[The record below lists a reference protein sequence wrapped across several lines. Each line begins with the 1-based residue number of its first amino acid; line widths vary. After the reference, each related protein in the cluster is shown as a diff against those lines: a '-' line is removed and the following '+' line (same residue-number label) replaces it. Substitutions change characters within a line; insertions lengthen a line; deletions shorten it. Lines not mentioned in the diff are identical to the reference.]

1 MLAISI
7 YIFVNVSLARPRI
20 YRSTMHSLS
29 FRTALNNLK
38 STLLEIGEPRQLVV
52 SCPAC
57 GDNKIIMARQV
68 KKEDVETNPA
78 FAEFLQ
84 VSRNN
89 SPTNSLRR
97 RKSSASWKS
106 TRSRGSCRY
115 KNTPG
120 HICGRANSSS
130 RRSSSKHRSVDDIP
144 TTELTATK
152 NGSNGRANSIHLM
165 ESRTANGEHAEAQ
178 NVQQPTLRERWQN
191 FMEERDDY
199 SLWIWPPQHR

>member
-1 MLAISI
+1 MTSKGSKETKS
-7 YIFVNVSLARPRI
+7 SL
-20 YRSTMHSLS
+20 RSRLMHVLFS
-29 FRTALNNLK
+29 FRMALNNLK

-68 KKEDVETNPA
+68 KKEEVETNPA

-97 RKSSASWKS
+97 RKSTASWKS
-106 TRSRGSCRY
+106 KGSRGSCRY
-115 KNTPG
+115 KYTPG
-120 HICGRANSSS
+120 HICGRTSMSS

-165 ESRTANGEHAEAQ
+165 ESRTANGEAAEKE
-178 NVQQPTLRERWQN
+178 NVEPTLRERWQN

-199 SLWIWPPQHR
+199 SLWIWPPQHK

>member
-1 MLAISI
+1 MRHSVLSVL
-7 YIFVNVSLARPRI
+7 FS
-20 YRSTMHSLS
+20 SLS
-29 FRTALNNLK
+29 FFRTALNNLK

-97 RKSSASWKS
+97 RKSSTSRFS
-106 TRSRGSCRY
+106 TRSGRSSCRY
-115 KNTPG
+115 RGTPG
-120 HICGRANSSS
+120 HICGRANSINS
-130 RRSSSKHRSVDDIP
+130 RRSSSKHRSVEDVT

-165 ESRTANGEHAEAQ
+165 EGRTEVEAE
-178 NVQQPTLRERWQN
+178 NTEPTIRERWQK
-191 FMEERDDY
+191 FMEERDDF
-199 SLWIWPPQHR
+199 SLWIFPPQHR

>member
-1 MLAISI
+1 MSC
-7 YIFVNVSLARPRI
+7 
-20 YRSTMHSLS
+20 TMYYLTLYF

-97 RKSSASWKS
+97 RKSSTSRYS
-106 TRSRGSCRY
+106 TRSRSSCRY
-115 KNTPG
+115 RNTPG
-120 HICGRANSSS
+120 HICGRASSIHS
-130 RRSSSKHRSVDDIP
+130 RRSSSKHRSVEDIAV
-144 TTELTATK
+144 TELTATK

-165 ESRTANGEHAEAQ
+165 EGRTEVEAE
-178 NVQQPTLRERWQN
+178 NTEPTIRERWQK
-191 FMEERDDY
+191 FMEERDDF
-199 SLWIWPPQHR
+199 SLWIFPPQHR